1 RGAREKRRRIERA
14 EHELRAR
21 LGRPASQA
29 EVAAALGQSP
39 ADLDKMR
46 AETAAVHLDSID
58 ECYSDS
64 SSQFAVREPNAEAIL
79 LQGEERARLVEEIGE
94 LPERLQLVIQ
104 LYFVEELNLA
114 EIAEV
119 LGVSVPR
126 VHQLKA
132 AALEKLR
139 LSLAD

>member
-1 RGAREKRRRIERA
+1 
-14 EHELRAR
+14 
-21 LGRPASQA
+21 
-29 EVAAALGQSP
+29 
-39 ADLDKMR
+39 MR
-46 AETAAVHLDSID
+46 TETAAVHLDSID
-58 ECYSDS
+58 DCYSDS
-64 SSQFAVREPNAEAIL
+64 SSQFAAAEDTAEAVL
-79 LQGEERARLVEEIGE
+79 LQSEDRARLVQEIGE

-132 AALEKLR
+132 TALEKLR
-139 LSLAD
+139 LSLSD

>member
-1 RGAREKRRRIERA
+1 MRA
-14 EHELRAR
+14 E
-21 LGRPASQA
+21 LGRPAGPA
-29 EVAAALGQSP
+29 EVAAALGLTVP
-39 ADLDKMR
+39 EFEKMR

-64 SSQFAVREPNAEAIL
+64 STQFAAPADNAEAVL
-79 LQGEERARLVEEIGE
+79 LQHEDRARLAQEIGE
-94 LPERLQLVIQ
+94 LPERLQLVVQ

-119 LGVSVPR
+119 LSVSVPR

-132 AALEKLR
+132 SALEKLR
-139 LSLAD
+139 LALAD